1 MLKHKRSSIEMKE
14 SSIVLDLMPVFKSR
28 NIKFPAQ
35 FLKRFGIC
43 SASASKMIK
52 GKAVQINFTQLT
64 AICVNL
70 NCTPNDIMALRYL
83 PIPENHAL
91 KVIRKLESH
100 EEFKSID
107 EWAMGKSFE
116 EVREIM
122 RK

>member
-1 MLKHKRSSIEMKE
+1 MLKHKRSSIEIKE
-14 SSIVLDLMPVFKSR
+14 CSIVLDLMPVFKSR
-28 NIKFPAQ
+28 NIQYPFS
-35 FLKRFGIC
+35 FLTDIGM
-43 SASASKMIK
+43 SNTTASKMLK
-52 GKAVQINFTQLT
+52 GEAVQINFTQLT
-64 AICVNL
+64 KLCLGL

-83 PIPENHAL
+83 SIPENHAL